1 MENVKN
7 LDIIL
12 ARSLQF
18 SSIVDLSHKMEN
30 VKNLDII
37 LARTLQ
43 FSINK
48 IFNFI
53 ESELLL
59 SFYRLQAYLLRKNLI
74 FNQKKNS

>member
-1 MENVKN
+1 
-7 LDIIL
+7 
-12 ARSLQF
+12 
-18 SSIVDLSHKMEN
+18 MEN

-59 SFYRLQAYLLRKNLI
+59 SFYRLQAYLKAPKNLI
-74 FNQKKNS
+74 FQQKKILKHILNNTT